1 MSGFNHFFQIA
12 DAAFVAVFVLFSS
25 FVFKV
30 FAEIAL
36 SAGFFY
42 SLEFFW
48 TDNQFAVV
56 DFFPAFFLISF
67 FGQFIIHDFSTSF
80 LVRLF

>member
-1 MSGFNHFFQIA
+1 MS
-12 DAAFVAVFVLFSS
+12 VL
-25 FVFKV
+25 
-30 FAEIAL
+30 ER
-36 SAGFFY
+36 SAGDLKVGAEVS

-56 DFFPAFFLISF
+56 DFFLHFFNIV

>member
-1 MSGFNHFFQIA
+1 MGGFDHFFQIA
-12 DAAFVAVFVLFSS
+12 DAAFVAVFVLFGS

-36 SAGFFY
+36 GTGFFY
-42 SLEFFW
+42 SLEFFGA
-48 TDNQFAVV
+48 DDQFAVV
-56 DFFPAFFLISF
+56 NFFLHFFNIV

>member
-1 MSGFNHFFQIA
+1 MSGFDHFFQIA
-12 DAAFVAVFVLFSS
+12 DAAFVAVFVLFGS
-25 FVFKV
+25 FVLKV

-36 SAGFFY
+36 GTGFFY
-42 SLEFFW
+42 SLELFW

-56 DFFPAFFLISF
+56 DFFLLFFNIV

>member
-1 MSGFNHFFQIA
+1 VSGFDHFFQIA
-12 DAAFVAVFVLFSS
+12 DAAFVAVFVLFGS

-36 SAGFFY
+36 GTGFFY

-48 TDNQFAVV
+48 TDNQLVFGSR
-56 DFFPAFFLISF
+56 FLPAFF
-67 FGQFIIHDFSTSF
+67 
-80 LVRLF
+80 